1 VIPRTLIGAGIGAAT
16 GAGLG
21 AATGQ
26 SAQPGQ
32 PNSGTRAS
40 RALKGAVAGGVLGGG
55 IHAGLRYRKLQHVM
69 PTGHNA
75 EARDLALQAL
85 RQAKHPNPAQGE
97 KLIRN
102 VTAVKERLGHAAFG
116 SQSPSGVVKNLQK
129 ENPLQGLNPAQAKKV
144 FREKALQHHPDRAGG
159 NAAAFQKIKAQHGE
173 HQALFGKAPRIPKKA
188 SVALDSLQWVS
199 FFDEIQ
205 KLANLKSPAAARS
218 IAASVKGSTPKAV
231 TGPDNPGIMPIGQ
244 TGVTATTSP
253 MPQRALT

>member
-75 EARDLALQAL
+75 EALGQAL
-85 RQAKHPNPAQGE
+85 RQNPAQGE
-97 KLIRN
+97 KFIRN
-102 VTAVKERLGHAAFG
+102 LTAVKERLGHAAFG

-144 FREKALQHHPDRAGG
+144 FREKARQHHPDRAGG

-173 HQALFGKAPRIPKKA
+173 HQAFFGKAPRIPKKA

>member
-1 VIPRTLIGAGIGAAT
+1 MIPRTLIGAGIGAAT

-75 EARDLALQAL
+75 EALADALGVL
-85 RQAKHPNPAQGE
+85 RQVKHGPSDE
-97 KLIRN
+97 KFIRN
-102 VTAVKERLGHAAFG
+102 LSAVRERLGHAAFG

-144 FREKALQHHPDRAGG
+144 FREKARQHHPDRAG

-173 HQALFGKAPRIPKKA
+173 HQAFFGKAPRIPKKA